1 MISQVFTEKNKLKLL
16 LVIMLAAFV
25 VRIAV
30 FPVVFSNGN
39 ITFLGEDTYYHARRI
54 LYTVLHFPATVVFD
68 TYINYPIGSTI
79 GWPPLYDEFTAIVA
93 LIVGLGNPS
102 LSTIETTIAVVPLI
116 FGVLTVPLV
125 FLIAEKIFDW
135 KTGLIAAGMLAISP
149 SHVYVSLL
157 GYSDHHVAEAL
168 LSTGSYLLFI
178 ISMQR
183 VQKKN
188 ISINDFRKS
197 LLRNSYYAILC
208 GIILGLSIFTWN
220 GAPIFIGL
228 IGIYIVVQ
236 FIIDR
241 WQGRNSDYLIISGF
255 IAFLVALLIVTPVA
269 LTQGT
274 GFDAW
279 SYLPSLFHVGF
290 ISAFLFLCVLLGFL
304 QKIAFKNW
312 LYYPLILLAVF
323 VTMFSLLIVSIPQ
336 FYQSITR
343 GLSYLFGGGVLGTI
357 DEALPLFFSLDFV
370 WQKFSFT
377 FFIALFSIL
386 LLIIKTKRD
395 KYQPEVIFFLVWTL
409 IILALTLFQ
418 RRFVYLFSVN
428 VAILTAYFI
437 TFLLKSPER
446 EEKFESRK
454 YKRSQRSK
462 QQHSPSESS
471 GKRVLA
477 ACIIGLIIVSFILV
491 LIPMVTE
498 NSAPYK
504 DYLESF
510 RWLRDNTPT
519 TSGYNNLDK
528 TAEYGI
534 MSWWDYGNWIL
545 YISQRPVVANNFQT
559 GIDDA
564 SRFFTEFDVNATYD
578 ILDKRKAR
586 YIITDAPILTYKF
599 YALAIL
605 AGKNPDYFNTRFFKT
620 ILSRL
625 YVFDG
630 DGLDR
635 YRLVYE
641 SSTSSTE
648 GITTDMKFV
657 KIFEYVPGAVI
668 SGNAQNNVNIKI
680 TLNLTTNQDRSFTY
694 SQEVLSENGRYMFKV
709 PYSTEKTNYGTQPT
723 GTYIIHNGD
732 FSRGVSVS
740 EEAVLKGREI
750 RVDLN

>member
-1 MISQVFTEKNKLKLL
+1 
-16 LVIMLAAFV
+16 
-25 VRIAV
+25 
-30 FPVVFSNGN
+30 
-39 ITFLGEDTYYHARRI
+39 
-54 LYTVLHFPATVVFD
+54 
-68 TYINYPIGSTI
+68 
-79 GWPPLYDEFTAIVA
+79 
-93 LIVGLGNPS
+93 

-336 FYQSITR
+336 FYQSITG
-343 GLSYLFGGGVLGTI
+343 GLRLMSTDPLG
-357 DEALPLFFSLDFV
+357 
-370 WQKFSFT
+370 
-377 FFIALFSIL
+377 
-386 LLIIKTKRD
+386 
-395 KYQPEVIFFLVWTL
+395 
-409 IILALTLFQ
+409 
-418 RRFVYLFSVN
+418 
-428 VAILTAYFI
+428 
-437 TFLLKSPER
+437 
-446 EEKFESRK
+446 
-454 YKRSQRSK
+454 
-462 QQHSPSESS
+462 
-471 GKRVLA
+471 
-477 ACIIGLIIVSFILV
+477 
-491 LIPMVTE
+491 
-498 NSAPYK
+498 
-504 DYLESF
+504 
-510 RWLRDNTPT
+510 
-519 TSGYNNLDK
+519 
-528 TAEYGI
+528 
-534 MSWWDYGNWIL
+534 
-545 YISQRPVVANNFQT
+545 
-559 GIDDA
+559 
-564 SRFFTEFDVNATYD
+564 
-578 ILDKRKAR
+578 
-586 YIITDAPILTYKF
+586 
-599 YALAIL
+599 
-605 AGKNPDYFNTRFFKT
+605 
-620 ILSRL
+620 
-625 YVFDG
+625 
-630 DGLDR
+630 
-635 YRLVYE
+635 
-641 SSTSSTE
+641 
-648 GITTDMKFV
+648 
-657 KIFEYVPGAVI
+657 
-668 SGNAQNNVNIKI
+668 
-680 TLNLTTNQDRSFTY
+680 
-694 SQEVLSENGRYMFKV
+694 
-709 PYSTEKTNYGTQPT
+709 
-723 GTYIIHNGD
+723 
-732 FSRGVSVS
+732 
-740 EEAVLKGREI
+740 
-750 RVDLN
+750 

>member
-1 MISQVFTEKNKLKLL
+1 MSPVFQSKIFSAIRKTNGTVRTPKISGTTA
-16 LVIMLAAFV
+16 IV
-25 VRIAV
+25 VSIV
-30 FPVVFSNGN
+30 DKEGFP
-39 ITFLGEDTYYHARRI
+39 R
-54 LYTVLHFPATVVFD
+54 P
-68 TYINYPIGSTI
+68 TI
-79 GWPPLYDEFTAIVA
+79 KAAIVA

-116 FGVLTVPLV
+116 LGVLTVPLV

-183 VQKKN
+183 VQNKN

-197 LLRNSYYAILC
+197 LLRNSYYAVLC
-208 GIILGLSIFTWN
+208 GIILVLSIFTWN

-228 IGIYIVVQ
+228 IGIYIVIQ

-255 IAFLVALLIVTPVA
+255 IAFFVALLIVTPVA
-269 LTQGT
+269 LTRGT
-274 GFDAW
+274 GFDTR

-290 ISAFLFLCVLLGFL
+290 ISAFLFLCVFLGFL
-304 QKIAFKNW
+304 QKIALKNW

-336 FYQSITR
+336 FYQSITS

-370 WQKFSFT
+370 WQKFSLT
-377 FFIALFSIL
+377 FLIALFSIL

-395 KYQPEVIFFLVWTL
+395 KYQPEMIFFLVWTL
-409 IILALTLFQ
+409 IILALTLLQ
-418 RRFVYLFSVN
+418 RRFVYLFLVN

-446 EEKFESRK
+446 EKKFESRK
-454 YKRSQRSK
+454 NKRSQRSK
-462 QQHSPSESS
+462 QQPSAPS

-477 ACIIGLIIVSFILV
+477 ACIIGLIIVSFILI

-578 ILDKRKAR
+578 
-586 YIITDAPILTYKF
+586 
-599 YALAIL
+599 
-605 AGKNPDYFNTRFFKT
+605 
-620 ILSRL
+620 
-625 YVFDG
+625 VFDG

-657 KIFEYVPGAVI
+657 KIFEYVPGAII
-668 SGNAQNNVNIKI
+668 SGNAQNNVSIKI
-680 TLNLTTNQDRSFTY
+680 TLNLTTNQGRSFTY
-694 SQEVLSENGRYMFKV
+694 SQEVLSENGRYRFKV

-723 GTYIIHNGD
+723 GTYIIQNGD

-750 RVDLN
+750 MLDLN